1 MLIGSENNLK
11 ALMKACLS
19 YKIKPVKGNEAIMEI
34 SNKSTLSFYLQLDN
48 KTISILGSDYTE
60 FKVRLDDKIKFT
72 NMSITD
78 NCQLEIDIPELK

>member
-1 MLIGSENNLK
+1 
-11 ALMKACLS
+11 MKACLS

-72 NMSITD
+72 NMFITD